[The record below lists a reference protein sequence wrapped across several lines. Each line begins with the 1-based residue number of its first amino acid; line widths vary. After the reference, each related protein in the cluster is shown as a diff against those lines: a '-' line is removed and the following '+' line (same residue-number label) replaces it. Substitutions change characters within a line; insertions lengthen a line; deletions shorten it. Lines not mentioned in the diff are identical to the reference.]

1 LIHGGSTKHCYWNDG
16 DLYGRL
22 HRGEGEGM
30 IKVIEGYEL
39 KRDADIQPMFLKL
52 RSYAMTFPGFISA
65 EHIRSVKGTSI
76 AALLYNWKGLEN
88 WEAWESSK
96 LRQQILQEAEA
107 LLVSKPRITIYEVV
121 PTSAWTYTKY

>member
-1 LIHGGSTKHCYWNDG
+1 
-16 DLYGRL
+16 
-22 HRGEGEGM
+22 M

-39 KRDADIQPMFLKL
+39 KQGADIQPLFLKL

-65 EHIRSVKGTSI
+65 EHIKSVRGTPI
-76 AALLYNWKGLEN
+76 AALLYNWKTRED

-96 LRQQILQEAEA
+96 LRQQMLQESEP
-107 LLVSKPRITIYEVV
+107 LLASEPRITIYEVV

>member
-1 LIHGGSTKHCYWNDG
+1 
-16 DLYGRL
+16 
-22 HRGEGEGM
+22 M

-39 KRDADIQPMFLKL
+39 KKGADIQPLFLKL

-65 EHIRSVKGTSI
+65 EHIRSVRGIPI
-76 AALLYNWKGLEN
+76 AALLYNWKTRED

-96 LRQQILQEAEA
+96 LRQQMLQESEP
-107 LLVSKPRITIYEVV
+107 LLASEPRITIYEVV

>member
-1 LIHGGSTKHCYWNDG
+1 
-16 DLYGRL
+16 
-22 HRGEGEGM
+22 M

-39 KRDADIQPMFLKL
+39 KKGADIQPVFLKL

-76 AALLYNWKGLEN
+76 TALLYNWQGLGN

-96 LRQQILQEAEA
+96 LRQQIIKEAEP
-107 LLVSKPRITIYEVV
+107 LFVSEPRVTIYEVI
-121 PTSAWTYTKY
+121 PTSVWT